1 MSEEVVPGEVIET
14 IEYSDRDKVDLAALN
29 IAPEGDE
36 DTTYHTILEA
46 WREVLK
52 PAAAESKRNVTPQWA
67 NRMIATYMGLAYA
80 DMNDF
85 RDLYYKR
92 LQQMLDIAKLEI
104 ASDPDCLSKND
115 AVEDAAENSYHYKN
129 LLMNWQLAILEW
141 EMEWDCTSGDAAIEI
156 AVISEIHKMF
166 LSDQG
171 LVAWLEQIKFE
182 FTEADQEMLTQ
193 TLMEFKGEE

>member
-1 MSEEVVPGEVIET
+1 VNDEIVPGEVIET
-14 IEYSDRDKVDLAALN
+14 IEFSDRDKVDLAALN
-29 IAPEGDE
+29 IAPEGDP

-52 PAAAESKRNVTPQWA
+52 PAAAEAKKNVTPQWA
-67 NRMIATYMGLAYA
+67 NRMIATYMGLGYA

-104 ASDPDCLSKND
+104 ASDPDCLTKND
-115 AVEDAAENSYHYKN
+115 AAEDAAENSHHYKN

-141 EMEWDCTSGDAAIEI
+141 EMEWDCTSSDAAIEI
-156 AVISEIHKMF
+156 GVISEIHKMF

-182 FTEADQEMLTQ
+182 FTEADQEMLVQ
-193 TLMEFKGEE
+193 TLTEFKGEE